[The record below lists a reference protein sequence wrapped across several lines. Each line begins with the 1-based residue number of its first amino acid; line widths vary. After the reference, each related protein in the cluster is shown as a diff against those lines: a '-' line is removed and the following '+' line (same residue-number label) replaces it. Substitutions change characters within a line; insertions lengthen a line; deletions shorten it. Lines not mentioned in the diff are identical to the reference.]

1 MRNLI
6 ITFTILFSS
15 VAAFAE
21 TSDQYIHRSEFF
33 FCNFND
39 GKNYDD
45 LLEEQAPYKDFLKEN
60 KLQYNRINLLPIWD
74 NDAEYDYVMWG
85 NWPSGQDQYTEWG
98 AYMNDYPD
106 WAKENDL
113 PPQNVGDC
121 EKGALSMRFHSLL
134 RLRVPME
141 ERDERMFTDW
151 RRCKLTDDAD
161 ISELKS
167 LYAKQEELAREFGLN
182 GYGVSM
188 FTPYRG
194 NQMDT
199 DWDFLMMTHW
209 YNTESRVNLI
219 SSYRDWRD
227 VLTESGIWDERSKHI
242 ESCSDADTYQA
253 HMIYNT
259 HNVVYD
265 K

>member
-1 MRNLI
+1 M
-6 ITFTILFSS
+6 
-15 VAAFAE
+15 
-21 TSDQYIHRSEFF
+21 Y
-33 FCNFND
+33 
-39 GKNYDD
+39 
-45 LLEEQAPYKDFLKEN
+45 
-60 KLQYNRINLLPIWD
+60 
-74 NDAEYDYVMWG
+74 
-85 NWPSGQDQYTEWG
+85 
-98 AYMNDYPD
+98 
-106 WAKENDL
+106 
-113 PPQNVGDC
+113 
-121 EKGALSMRFHSLL
+121 
-134 RLRVPME
+134 
-141 ERDERMFTDW
+141 TDW

-194 NQMDT
+194 NQIDT